1 VRADIE
7 PSIPASKVWNDRIE
21 HAKEMFQLV
30 AGVGLRHFAAFE
42 ASLEQEKDSADF
54 LLVKRL
60 DTWLFSEDFERQ
72 AEPYFLDR
80 FKEWWSSRGSPGVLP
95 AQVDLAFAKA
105 SLTEHLHEVIATIK
119 AKAELIAKAESFVA
133 QGDVPASIND
143 IRSRMNQAEMDA
155 SAAKRK
161 EDRSNRH
168 REPIDTLDHFGRRR
182 RARLAHQSCACQDA
196 DLRRGIGGR
205 GIVQLAFRRW
215 MLDSI
220 GRCAVV
226 YFWHQKPDGAA
237 YSRPDNG

>member
-119 AKAELIAKAESFVA
+119 AKAELIAKAESFVT

-168 REPIDTLDHFGRRR
+168 REPIDTLITGANCNPCGYAGCYSW
-182 RARLAHQSCACQDA
+182 RALC
-196 DLRRGIGGR
+196 
-205 GIVQLAFRRW
+205 
-215 MLDSI
+215 
-220 GRCAVV
+220 
-226 YFWHQKPDGAA
+226 
-237 YSRPDNG
+237 

>member
-1 VRADIE
+1 
-7 PSIPASKVWNDRIE
+7 
-21 HAKEMFQLV
+21 MFQLV

-161 EDRSNRH
+161 EDLSNRH
-168 REPIDTLDHFGRRR
+168 REAIDTLDHWSKLQPLWIRWLLFLAGAVLKYLPKFVARKDKPTTRAEVWRKLEPWIAEYVDPNAVDALDAANRRI
-182 RARLAHQSCACQDA
+182 D
-196 DLRRGIGGR
+196 
-205 GIVQLAFRRW
+205 V
-215 MLDSI
+215 
-220 GRCAVV
+220 
-226 YFWHQKPDGAA
+226 
-237 YSRPDNG
+237 